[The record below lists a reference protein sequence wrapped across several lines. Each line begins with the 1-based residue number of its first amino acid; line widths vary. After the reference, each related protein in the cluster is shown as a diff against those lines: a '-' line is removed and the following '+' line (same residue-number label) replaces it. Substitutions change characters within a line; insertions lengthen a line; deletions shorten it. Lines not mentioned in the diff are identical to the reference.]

1 MLTLRRG
8 KFQNKETRF
17 LFAMKGKKNNKNKEI
32 WKKEITVETGRE
44 KETYKREGS
53 KSQKLVL
60 RKG

>member
-17 LFAMKGKKNNKNKEI
+17 HFAMKGKKNNKNKEI
-32 WKKEITVETGRE
+32 WKKEIKVETGRE

-60 RKG
+60 RKD